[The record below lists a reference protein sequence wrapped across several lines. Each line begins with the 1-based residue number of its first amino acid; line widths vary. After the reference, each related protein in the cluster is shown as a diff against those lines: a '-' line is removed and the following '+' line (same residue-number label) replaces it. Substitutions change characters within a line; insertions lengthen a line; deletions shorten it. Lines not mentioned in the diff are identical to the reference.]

1 MEKIKNLV
9 LSLIH
14 NTIKISGN
22 KKSLSFLGI
31 ISSAESIFFPIP
43 PDVFLIPI
51 VLAKKYSWKFLALFT
66 TTCSILGGIFGY
78 FIGVFFWDIIGLYI
92 VELYGG
98 LDKINYLKNLFFN
111 YGWMIILIA
120 GFTPLPYKIF
130 TLGSGF
136 LNFNF
141 FLFVFCSIISRGLRF
156 YFLAYLVNK
165 YGSRSIKMV
174 ERYFTQITFVV
185 ALIFILILILIYR
198 Y

>member
-9 LSLIH
+9 LNFIY

-22 KKSLSFLGI
+22 KKSLSFLGV
-31 ISSAESIFFPIP
+31 ISSVESIFFPIP

-66 TTCSILGGIFGY
+66 TTCSILGGICGY
-78 FIGVFFWDIIGLYI
+78 FIGVFFWDIIGMYI

-98 LDKINYLKNLFFN
+98 LDKITYLKNLFLN

-130 TLGSGF
+130 TLGSGL

-141 FLFVFCSIISRGLRF
+141 FLFVLCSIISRGLRF

-165 YGSRSIKMV
+165 YGSSSIKIV
-174 ERYFTQITFVV
+174 ERYFTQITFFV
-185 ALIFILILILIYR
+185 AFIFILIIILIYR